1 MMENRIQVNGIW
13 YVRETPEVSYVEEQ
27 YEVSDSLQ
35 CVYEN
40 SEWCFEASI
49 LLKRDATELT
59 DTEGTP
65 WIKITEK
72 SRMVDNKTFEDEVDS
87 EAWMLGVYDGAPE
100 SLKEANRIFDRDGLR
115 YFTSF
120 IGKLIEKGWLKR

>member
-1 MMENRIQVNGIW
+1 MMEDRIQVNGIW

-65 WIKITEK
+65 WITISDKRFNDRDVWTE
-72 SRMVDNKTFEDEVDS
+72 DTVDS
-87 EAWMLGVYDGAPE
+87 SDWMLGVYDGAPE

>member
-1 MMENRIQVNGIW
+1 MEDRIQVNGIW
-13 YVRETPEVSYVEEQ
+13 YVRETPDISHEEEH

-40 SEWCFEASI
+40 STWCFEASI
-49 LLKRDATELT
+49 LLKRDVTELT

-65 WIKITEK
+65 WIKITYK
-72 SRMVDNKTFEDEVDS
+72 RFEDRELWTEDVVDS
-87 EAWMLGVYDGAPE
+87 AAWMLGVYDGDPE
-100 SLKEANRIFDRDGLR
+100 SQQDANKIFDRDGLR
-115 YFTSF
+115 HFTWF